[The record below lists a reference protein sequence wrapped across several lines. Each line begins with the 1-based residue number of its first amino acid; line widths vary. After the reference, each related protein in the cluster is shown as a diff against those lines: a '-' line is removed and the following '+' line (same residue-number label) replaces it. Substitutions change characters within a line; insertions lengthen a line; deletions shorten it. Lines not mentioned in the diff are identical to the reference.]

1 MTRGRD
7 LLLLPHTRFLMA
19 MRATKKSSEPEE
31 IKKREM
37 PLLSYSVET
46 RRASLLQTFKSPAL
60 ARAHTKPDARS
71 DFNAGFSCAGNN
83 DIEHETHLQRGAS
96 ERDIISRCKVPGNA
110 RQFEPNNA

>member
-1 MTRGRD
+1 
-7 LLLLPHTRFLMA
+7 MA
-19 MRATKKSSEPEE
+19 MRATKKSSEREE

-60 ARAHTKPDARS
+60 ARAHTTPDARS
-71 DFNAGFSCAGNN
+71 DFNAGFSCANNN

-96 ERDIISRCKVPGNA
+96 ERDIISLGVRCLVMRGNLSPIM
-110 RQFEPNNA
+110 RRLRLCV